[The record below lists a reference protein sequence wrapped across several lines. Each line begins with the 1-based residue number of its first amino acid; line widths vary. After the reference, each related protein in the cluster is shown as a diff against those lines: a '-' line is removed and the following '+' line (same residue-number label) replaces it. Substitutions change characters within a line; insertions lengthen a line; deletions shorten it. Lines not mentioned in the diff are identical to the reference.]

1 MSTLAT
7 FIQHSIEFLITA
19 TDKKRNH
26 RKLNSKR
33 KIENSLF
40 KDDMVT
46 YIENLKNITQ
56 EEIPCSWIGRINVIK
71 MTILSKAI
79 YRLNAMTAKLT
90 MSFFTELEEIILKFV
105 WKHTHTK
112 YIIAKIIINHNR
124 AGGIILPDFKI
135 Y

>member
-33 KIENSLF
+33 KTENSLF

-56 EEIPCSWIGRINVIK
+56 EEIPCSWIGRINVVK

-90 MSFFTELEEIILKFV
+90 MSFFTELEEIILKCK
-105 WKHTHTK
+105 WKH
-112 YIIAKIIINHNR
+112 
-124 AGGIILPDFKI
+124 
-135 Y
+135 